1 MADISGFGL
10 VVNVKASVSFPAGFQ
25 VSQFADDGDSLDIPS
40 MQIADKAMGLNGDL
54 VTWSKAAPLTLTM
67 NIIPNS
73 DDDKNLSVVAE
84 ANRVGKGKK
93 SAQDVITMT
102 VAYPDG
108 KNVTYTGGKLTDAMA
123 GNGVASAG
131 RLKSKA
137 YSWAFEN
144 VTGL

>member
-10 VVNVKASVSFPAGFQ
+10 VVNVKASSSFPSGFQ

-40 MQIADKAMGLNGDL
+40 MQLADKAMGLNGDL
-54 VTWSKAAPLTLTM
+54 VTWSKAAPLSLTM

-73 DDDKNLSVVAE
+73 EDDKNLSVIAE

-93 SAQDVITMT
+93 SAQDVITVT

-108 KNVTYTGGKLTDAMA
+108 KYVTYTNGKMTDAMP
-123 GNGVASAG
+123 GNAVASAG
-131 RLKSKA
+131 RYKSKSYA
-137 YSWAFEN
+137 FSFEN
-144 VTGL
+144 VVGL

>member
-10 VVNVKASVSFPAGFQ
+10 VVNVKASASFPAGFQ

-40 MQIADKAMGLNGDL
+40 MQLADKAMGLNGDL

-73 DDDKNLSVVAE
+73 EDDKNLSVVAE

-93 SAQDVITMT
+93 SAQDVITIT

-108 KNVTYTGGKLTDAMA
+108 KNVTYTNGKMTDGMP

-131 RLKSKA
+131 RYKSKA
-137 YSWAFEN
+137 YAFAFEN